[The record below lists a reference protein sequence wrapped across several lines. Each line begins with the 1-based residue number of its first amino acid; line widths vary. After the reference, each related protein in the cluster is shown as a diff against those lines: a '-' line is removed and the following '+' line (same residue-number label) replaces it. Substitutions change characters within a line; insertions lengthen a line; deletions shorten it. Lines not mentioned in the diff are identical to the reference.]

1 MWVNNQEKQVRP
13 KTRNP
18 WANTIAYYP
27 LTSTTTVNDI
37 SGNNR
42 NLTNNW
48 VQFWEYDWVDCA
60 YFNANS
66 YLIKNWA
73 LFTWN
78 PTFTI
83 SFYAK
88 CIWFQQYNGRAYWFI
103 GTGDWVKSFWQR
115 IKSNVQ
121 WHKLQ
126 IWWWSNDRDT
136 GYTVD
141 NNWHH
146 IVFKYSNGS
155 GEVYVDWNSIYSGTW
170 SPNIEDSK
178 TVIWWNPNPS
188 DLFYWYISNFIC
200 ESKLWTAQEIADYY
214 NQTKAN
220 YWL

>member
-60 YFNANS
+60 YFNASS

-73 LFTWN
+73 LFTWD
-78 PTFTI
+78 PTFTV

-88 CIWFQQYNGRAYWFI
+88 CVWFQQYNGRAYWFV
-103 GTGDWVKSFWQR
+103 GTGDWVKSFWQW
-115 IKSNVQ
+115 ISANNQ

-126 IWWWSNDRDT
+126 IWWWSNDRNT
-136 GYTVD
+136 GYTID
-141 NNWHH
+141 NNWHY
-146 IVFKYSNGS
+146 IVFEYSNGA
-155 GEVYVDWNSIYSGTW
+155 GEVYVDCNSIYSGTW

-178 TVIWWNPNPS
+178 TVIWWNPNLS
-188 DLFYWYISNFIC
+188 DLFNWYISNFIC
-200 ESKLWTAQEIADYY
+200 ENKIRTANERTDYY
-214 NQTKAN
+214 NQTKWN